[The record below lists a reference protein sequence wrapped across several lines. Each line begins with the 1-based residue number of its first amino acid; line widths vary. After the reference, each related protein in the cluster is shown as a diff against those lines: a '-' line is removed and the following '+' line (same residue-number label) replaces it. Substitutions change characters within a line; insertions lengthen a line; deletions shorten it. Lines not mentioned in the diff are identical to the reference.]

1 VSDGVIVSA
10 LVVAVLLGVGSAAFL
25 VMRSPA
31 FWGDVGKELFSKA
44 WPLIWGVLSKPESDE
59 VRKARQRC
67 ERMAGKW
74 NPHTKKCDR

>member
-31 FWGDVGKELFSKA
+31 FWADMGKELFSKA
-44 WPLIWGVLSKPESDE
+44 WPQIWRVLSKRMPEDE
-59 VRKARQRC
+59 EARWRKEQQ
-67 ERMAGKW
+67 AGRGDEW
-74 NPHTKKCDR
+74 NKRRRR